1 MCPKVLFHKTMAIVA
16 TVHELGA
23 RWTVLCQ
30 TLRVSEAATNKWW
43 TIVRDG
49 MQEKQRHYHTLTHLE
64 ELFAHADAFKSHLR
78 DPCAVDLAI
87 FFHDVVY
94 NPRAGGGKN
103 EDDSAVVFSNFAQE
117 VDLEPAT
124 LAKVF
129 RWIVQTKHH
138 RCDESDDD
146 DCKFFMDFD
155 MAVLGWER
163 AAYARYAQ
171 DVRKEF
177 IHVPEGIWC
186 KARAAF
192 LEITAEVPAIYATAA
207 FRERFDAP
215 ARANLRWE
223 AEQLRDAF
231 AKLSVSQK
239 VVAAAYSYKTF
250 LGGFVVVG
258 TLGGT
263 LGGLVL
269 ACPHVCG
276 RLLVGVSGVCASSAL
291 LLGAY
296 LGLRAPFVRYPYP
309 TTEKDRDVCIYAGS
323 FNPPHNGHIEVA
335 RYLASKH
342 ARVVMVIGAS
352 ATKRYPVDPH
362 VRRVLAQRMLK
373 EVGVEGVEVR
383 VVSGY
388 IWRFGFE
395 VAAKRLYRGIRSWRK
410 DGWEEKV
417 LEALNVVGPL
427 ALAGRCPLPTVYV
440 QANPRWAHISST
452 LLRDCVRKGTGVE
465 ELVPPA
471 VAKDVLEAYS
481 YLAS

>member
-1 MCPKVLFHKTMAIVA
+1 MATAA
-16 TVHELGA
+16 TARELEA

-177 IHVPEGIWC
+177 IHVPEG
-186 KARAAF
+186 R
-192 LEITAEVPAIYATAA
+192 
-207 FRERFDAP
+207 REGCCAH
-215 ARANLRWE
+215 NG
-223 AEQLRDAF
+223 
-231 AKLSVSQK
+231 QK
-239 VVAAAYSYKTF
+239 S
-250 LGGFVVVG
+250 
-258 TLGGT
+258 
-263 LGGLVL
+263 
-269 ACPHVCG
+269 PPD
-276 RLLVGVSGVCASSAL
+276 VGVIIIIIIHKGQSLSL
-291 LLGAY
+291 
-296 LGLRAPFVRYPYP
+296 VR
-309 TTEKDRDVCIYAGS
+309 DG
-323 FNPPHNGHIEVA
+323 
-335 RYLASKH
+335 
-342 ARVVMVIGAS
+342 GAS
-352 ATKRYPVDPH
+352 RGWTKTCL
-362 VRRVLAQRMLK
+362 VRAS
-373 EVGVEGVEVR
+373 VR
-383 VVSGY
+383 QSVHSSL
-388 IWRFGFE
+388 FT
-395 VAAKRLYRGIRSWRK
+395 L
-410 DGWEEKV
+410 DT
-417 LEALNVVGPL
+417 
-427 ALAGRCPLPTVYV
+427 PLPIF
-440 QANPRWAHISST
+440 QS
-452 LLRDCVRKGTGVE
+452 
-465 ELVPPA
+465 
-471 VAKDVLEAYS
+471 
-481 YLAS
+481 